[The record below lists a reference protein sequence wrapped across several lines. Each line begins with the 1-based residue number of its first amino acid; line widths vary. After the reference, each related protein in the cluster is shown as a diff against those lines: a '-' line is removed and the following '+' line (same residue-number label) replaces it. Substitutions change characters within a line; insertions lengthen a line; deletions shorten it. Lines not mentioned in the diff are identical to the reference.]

1 MNRMPTKQPWS
12 PFKAASLYQQGL
24 IDFEEGRYAAAI
36 ERLAAI
42 PERSLPGTL
51 ARFYLGQAHHRFG
64 VAELRA
70 GNFKNAAEHL
80 SAARRINPDSSGLS
94 KFLAA
99 AYVGDQRFDLAADE
113 LERGRR
119 GDRPLAGVTDSDVD
133 ITSTVIHDDAIRL
146 AYVLVKDGQL
156 DRAVASLESAIE
168 TSPWR
173 AELHQHLGLILA
185 AHEQYETARGHLAR
199 AAGLAPLHFD
209 ILMNY
214 ALVLGALG
222 LPREALAPLKTCQK
236 LRSNDAHVAWMLAVA
251 CDAAGVH
258 AAIGAATVEPV
269 GAVRTDEDLD
279 ALGELVASQP
289 DFVEAF
295 LRLPE
300 SPIDTDV
307 FAMLAR
313 TLEKALE
320 RQPDYADLHH
330 HCSRVYERLGNTDA
344 AIDAASRAVRINPR
358 YVQALIQL
366 GRLYKQ
372 TDRRDEAVDRL
383 TDAIAAGGDY
393 PDVHYLLGR
402 LYQDRGEPAAAL
414 TEYRRALELNGNYDV
429 ARTAMQELVTV

>member
-1 MNRMPTKQPWS
+1 MNRMPRTQTWS

-24 IDFEEGRYAAAI
+24 ADFEMGRYAAAI

-51 ARFYLGQAHHRFG
+51 ARFYLGQAHHRCG
-64 VAELRA
+64 LADLRA
-70 GNFKNAAEHL
+70 GRFKSAAEHL
-80 SAARRINPDSSGLS
+80 SLARRINPDSTGLS

-99 AYVGDQRFDLAADE
+99 AYVGDKQYDLAADE
-113 LERGRR
+113 LERGR
-119 GDRPLAGVTDSDVD
+119 GDSQASPDVTS
-133 ITSTVIHDDAIRL
+133 IALHDDAIRL
-146 AYVLVKDGQL
+146 AYVLVKDGQI
-156 DRAVASLESAIE
+156 DRAIASLESAIE
-168 TSPWR
+168 AAPWR
-173 AELHQHLGLILA
+173 AALRQHLGLILA
-185 AHEQYETARGHLAR
+185 GNDQFESARVHLAR
-199 AAGLAPLHFD
+199 AAELAPLNVD

-222 LPREALAPLKTCQK
+222 LPREALAPLKACQK
-236 LRSNDAHVAWMLAVA
+236 LRSGDAHVAWMLAVA
-251 CDAAGVH
+251 YDAAGVH
-258 AAIGAATVEPV
+258 AQADARFIEPA
-269 GAVRTDEDLD
+269 GAVQTDDGLD

-307 FAMLAR
+307 FTMLAR

-330 HCSRVYERLGNTDA
+330 HCSRVYERLGRTDA
-344 AIDAASRAVRINPR
+344 AIDAASEALRINPR

-366 GRLYKQ
+366 GRLYEQ

-393 PDVHYLLGR
+393 PDVHYMLGR
-402 LYQDRGEPAAAL
+402 LHQQRGEPSAAL
-414 TEYRRALELNGNYDV
+414 TEYRRALELNANYDV
-429 ARTAMQELVTV
+429 ARIAMGELVGV